1 MKMVIKIKIVHKVF
15 QRNLYLKVKA
25 TKVNIRGNI
34 RMDSY
39 KDIANAN
46 IVIKNN

>member
-1 MKMVIKIKIVHKVF
+1 MVIKIKIVHKVF
-15 QRNLYLKVKA
+15 QKNLYLKVKA

-34 RMDSY
+34 H
-39 KDIANAN
+39 KDIANVN